1 MMFLDAAATPGTTN
15 AVAAV
20 TDVAAQVTEVVGR
33 HVDEGREL
41 ARQALGWLT
50 QNGVTFALNA
60 LAAALIL
67 VAGGLVVKGLVAA
80 LRRALGRSKRV
91 DALLRTFLCSIAS
104 KTGWTILAVIAL
116 GRLGVDVGPL
126 VASLG
131 VTGVV
136 LGFAFKESLGSLAA
150 GLMIALNHPFKVGD
164 YVIVGGIE
172 GAVAELNMMATVL
185 TTGDNKKVTVPN
197 GTVWG
202 SAITNFN
209 ALGVRRVD
217 LQVGVAYGADLAA
230 AQAAAL
236 EAVRAVPGVL
246 ADPAPAVAVAALAP
260 PAVLLN
266 VRPWATC
273 ADYWAVRAA
282 VQAALVAA
290 FGAAGVSMPVPR
302 LDVALEGEERLRARD
317 SS

>member
-1 MMFLDAAATPGTTN
+1 MMFLDAAATPGATN

-20 TDVAAQVTEVVGR
+20 TAVAAQLGAQVTDAFSR
-33 HVDEGREL
+33 QTDQGREL
-41 ARQALGWLT
+41 VRQALGWLT

-60 LAAALIL
+60 LGAVLIL
-67 VAGGLVVKGLVAA
+67 AVGGLVVKGLVAT
-80 LRRALGRSKRV
+80 LRRALARSKRV

-104 KTGWTILAVIAL
+104 KTGWTLLAVIAL

-126 VASLG
+126 IASLG

-164 YVIVGGIE
+164 CVSVGGIE
-172 GAVAELNMMATVL
+172 GAVAERDMMATVL
-185 TTGDNKKVTVPN
+185 TTADNKKVTVPN

-209 ALGVRRVD
+209 ALGRRRVD
-217 LQVGVAYGADLAA
+217 LQVGVAYGTDLAA
-230 AQAAAL
+230 ARAVAL
-236 EAVRAVPGVL
+236 EALKTVPGVL
-246 ADPAPAVAVAALAP
+246 ADPAPAVAVATLADS
-260 PAVLLN
+260 AVLLN

-273 ADYWAVRAA
+273 ADYWTVRAA
-282 VQAALVAA
+282 VLVALVDA
-290 FGAAGVSMPVPR
+290 FGGAGVSIPFPQ
-302 LDVALEGEERLRARD
+302 LDVTLRKEA
-317 SS
+317 